1 MRPRLRRSEALMLL
15 ALAVLLPAQL
25 ALRAHAATWGPGVVL
40 VKVEGTIDEGIRGY
54 IADALAL
61 AEEKGWPLIIYL
73 DTPGGYL
80 DSALA
85 IVDLID
91 NAKVPVIAYAGG
103 RWAVSAG
110 TLILV
115 SSPLAYAAPRTVIG
129 SMQPVIVTPEGVKP
143 VNFSKIINTLLK
155 ILEVHCEAYNRNY
168 TAVKLFVT
176 QNLNLDGIEAY
187 RYHVIDGVAR
197 SIEELVMEVN
207 GSRVTLYNGETGV
220 IKLNGVVEEYR
231 MPIRYRIVRALS
243 DPVLSSLLLSMGSL
257 VVIISLASGHLAY
270 LPVGILLLLLGLF
283 GLGYN
288 VNTLAFLLVILGSLL
303 IAIDL
308 TLIPGFGVPG
318 VTGVIML
325 VLGLALLP
333 LGGSLLV
340 AREELE
346 TLLYTALGIGAFF
359 AVFTA
364 VTAYKVARTVRRKP
378 VYTPLPIGKRGR
390 ALDEISP
397 DKEGF
402 VLVEGEYWMARSA
415 RGVIKPGEEVVVVA
429 KEGPYLI
436 VAKAEEASAG

>member
-1 MRPRLRRSEALMLL
+1 MMPHARKSETLVLATLTALLL
-15 ALAVLLPAQL
+15 VQL
-25 ALRAHAATWGPGVVL
+25 ALRAHAASWGPGVVL

-54 IADALAL
+54 VADALAL

-91 NAKVPVIAYAGG
+91 NARVPVIAYAGG

-115 SSPLAYAAPRTVIG
+115 SSPLAYASPRTVIG

-143 VNFSKIINTLLK
+143 VNFSKIVNTLLK
-155 ILEVHCEAYNRNY
+155 ILEVHCEAYNRNF

-176 QNLNLDGIEAY
+176 KNLNLDGIEAY
-187 RYHVIDGVAR
+187 RYHVIDGIAR
-197 SIEELVMEVN
+197 SIEELVEEVN
-207 GSRVTLYNGETGV
+207 GSRVTLYNGESG
-220 IKLNGVVEEYR
+220 IIRLNGVIEEYK

-270 LPVGILLLLLGLF
+270 LPIGVLLLLLGLF

-318 VTGVIML
+318 VTGAIML
-325 VLGLALLP
+325 ILGLALLP
-333 LGGSLLV
+333 VGSSLLV

-346 TLLYTALGIGAFF
+346 MLLCTALSIGAFF
-359 AVFTA
+359 AAFTA
-364 VTAYKVARTVRRKP
+364 LTAYKIARTVRRKP
-378 VYTPLPIGKRGR
+378 LYTPLPIGKRGR
-390 ALDEISP
+390 ALDEITP
-397 DKEGF
+397 EKEGF

-415 RGVIKPGEEVVVVA
+415 RGVIKPGEEVLVVG
-429 KEGPYLI
+429 KEGSHLI
-436 VAKAEEASAG
+436 VVKAGEASAG